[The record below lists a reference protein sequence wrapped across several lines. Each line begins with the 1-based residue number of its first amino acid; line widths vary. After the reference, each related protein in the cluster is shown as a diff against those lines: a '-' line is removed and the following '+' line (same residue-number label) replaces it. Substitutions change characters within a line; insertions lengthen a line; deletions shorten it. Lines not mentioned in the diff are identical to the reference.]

1 MSKQRLGRGLDAL
14 IPRAETKEISIDS
27 KEIRFDDGQSVGVIA
42 KIEIAKIKPNPYQP
56 RETFDRTA
64 LEELKQSIIEKG
76 VIQPIT
82 VRRLPGG
89 MYELIS
95 GERRVRAS
103 TEAGLTHI
111 PAYIIEVESE
121 KELLEL
127 SLIENIQREKLNPIE
142 IAKAYQRLIE
152 ELGYTQE
159 EIAKKIGK
167 DRTTVANFIRLLK
180 LPEQIQES
188 LKRGEITMG
197 HARALINLPSR
208 KLQVEIWNKIVKQ
221 GWSVRKVEKIVRD
234 LSKGKIAE
242 EKTTKKKTAQSEFRD
257 IESKLKRIFGT
268 QVKIKQTGN
277 GRGEIVIEFY
287 SDDEFE
293 RLLEL
298 FELIEKKFKMI
309 FMRVAFLLMF
319 SIFFLLSTISGGENG
334 KKGCLY

>member
-1 MSKQRLGRGLDAL
+1 LGRGLDAL
-14 IPRAETKEISIDS
+14 IPRAVTKEISIDS

-298 FELIEKKFKMI
+298 FEVIEKNSK
-309 FMRVAFLLMF
+309 
-319 SIFFLLSTISGGENG
+319 
-334 KKGCLY
+334 

>member
-1 MSKQRLGRGLDAL
+1 LGRGLDAL
-14 IPRAETKEISIDS
+14 IPRAVTKEISIDS

-268 QVKIKQTGN
+268 QVKIKHTGN

-298 FELIEKKFKMI
+298 FELIEKNSK
-309 FMRVAFLLMF
+309 
-319 SIFFLLSTISGGENG
+319 
-334 KKGCLY
+334 

>member
-14 IPRAETKEISIDS
+14 IPRVATREISIDS
-27 KEIRFDDGQSVGVIA
+27 KDLRFDDGQSVGVVA

-56 RETFDRTA
+56 RESFDRDS

-89 MYELIS
+89 MYELIA
-95 GERRVRAS
+95 GERRVKAS
-103 TEAGLTHI
+103 AEAGFTHI

-127 SLIENIQREKLNPIE
+127 ALIENIQREKLNPIE

-188 LKRGEITMG
+188 LKKGDITMG
-197 HARALINLPSR
+197 HARALINIPNK
-208 KLQVEIWNKIVKQ
+208 KLQIEIWNKIIKQ
-221 GWSVRKVEKIVRD
+221 GWSVRKVEKAVRD
-234 LSKGKIAE
+234 LLKGKE
-242 EKTTKKKTAQSEFRD
+242 LESKTLKKKTHTPAGLRD

-268 QVKIKQTGN
+268 QVKIKQSSN
-277 GRGEIVIEFY
+277 NRGEIIIEFY
-287 SDDEFE
+287 SNDDFE

-298 FELIEKKFKMI
+298 FEIIEKHYK
-309 FMRVAFLLMF
+309 
-319 SIFFLLSTISGGENG
+319 
-334 KKGCLY
+334 

>member
-1 MSKQRLGRGLDAL
+1 LGRGLDAL
-14 IPRAETKEISIDS
+14 IPRAVTKEISIDS

-64 LEELKQSIIEKG
+64 LEELKQSIVEKG

-298 FELIEKKFKMI
+298 FEVIEKNSK
-309 FMRVAFLLMF
+309 
-319 SIFFLLSTISGGENG
+319 
-334 KKGCLY
+334 

>member
-1 MSKQRLGRGLDAL
+1 MGRGLDAL
-14 IPRAETKEISIDS
+14 IPRAVTKEISIDS

-298 FELIEKKFKMI
+298 FELIEKNSK
-309 FMRVAFLLMF
+309 
-319 SIFFLLSTISGGENG
+319 
-334 KKGCLY
+334 

>member
-14 IPRAETKEISIDS
+14 IPKSATKEISIDS
-27 KEIRFDDGQSVGVIA
+27 KDLRFDDGQSVGVIA
-42 KIEIAKIKPNPYQP
+42 KIEISKIKPNPYQP
-56 RETFDRTA
+56 RENFDRA
-64 LEELKQSIIEKG
+64 SLEELKQSIIEKG

-89 MYELIS
+89 MYELIT

-103 TEAGLTHI
+103 SEAGLTHI

-127 SLIENIQREKLNPIE
+127 ALIENIQREKLNPIE

-197 HARALINLPSR
+197 HARALINIPSR
-208 KLQVEIWNKIVKQ
+208 KLQIEIWNKIVKQ
-221 GWSVRKVEKIVRD
+221 GWSVRKVEKAVRD
-234 LSKGKIAE
+234 LLRSKDGE
-242 EKTTKKKTAQSEFRD
+242 EKPKKKTHSSPGVRD

-268 QVKIKQTGN
+268 QVRIRQTGN
-277 GRGEIVIEFY
+277 SKGEIVIEFY
-287 SDDEFE
+287 SNDDFE
-293 RLLEL
+293 RLIEL
-298 FELIEKKFKMI
+298 FEIIEKHA
-309 FMRVAFLLMF
+309 R
-319 SIFFLLSTISGGENG
+319 
-334 KKGCLY
+334 

>member
-14 IPRAETKEISIDS
+14 IPRAVTKEISIDS

-95 GERRVRAS
+95 GERRIRAS

-242 EKTTKKKTAQSEFRD
+242 EKTTKKKTVQSEFRD

-298 FELIEKKFKMI
+298 FELIEKNSK
-309 FMRVAFLLMF
+309 
-319 SIFFLLSTISGGENG
+319 
-334 KKGCLY
+334 

>member
-1 MSKQRLGRGLDAL
+1 MGKQRLGRGLDAL
-14 IPRAETKEISIDS
+14 IPRSATREISLDS
-27 KEIRFDDGQSVGVIA
+27 KDLRFDDGQSVGIIA
-42 KIEIAKIKPNPYQP
+42 KIEISKIKPNPYQP
-56 RETFDRTA
+56 RENIDKES

-82 VRRLPGG
+82 VRRLVGG
-89 MYELIS
+89 MYQLIA

-103 TEAGLTHI
+103 AEAGLTHI

-127 SLIENIQREKLNPIE
+127 ALIENIQREKLNPIE

-208 KLQVEIWNKIVKQ
+208 KLQVEIWNKIIKQ
-221 GWSVRKVEKIVRD
+221 GWSVRKVEKEVRD
-234 LSKGKIAE
+234 LLKDKSKSNY
-242 EKTTKKKTAQSEFRD
+242 Q
-257 IESKLKRIFGT
+257 
-268 QVKIKQTGN
+268 
-277 GRGEIVIEFY
+277 
-287 SDDEFE
+287 FE
-293 RLLEL
+293 H
-298 FELIEKKFKMI
+298 
-309 FMRVAFLLMF
+309 
-319 SIFFLLSTISGGENG
+319 S
-334 KKGCLY
+334 

>member
-14 IPRAETKEISIDS
+14 IPRAVTKEISIDS

-298 FELIEKKFKMI
+298 FEVIEKNSK
-309 FMRVAFLLMF
+309 
-319 SIFFLLSTISGGENG
+319 
-334 KKGCLY
+334 

>member
-1 MSKQRLGRGLDAL
+1 LGRGLDAL
-14 IPRAETKEISIDS
+14 IPKVATKEISIDS

-42 KIEIAKIKPNPYQP
+42 KIELSKIKPNPYQP

-208 KLQVEIWNKIVKQ
+208 KLQVEIWSKIVKQ

-234 LSKGKIAE
+234 LSKGKIIE
-242 EKTTKKKTAQSEFRD
+242 EKSSKKKSNQAGFRD

-268 QVKIKQTGN
+268 QVKIKQMSS

-298 FELIEKKFKMI
+298 FELIEKNSK
-309 FMRVAFLLMF
+309 
-319 SIFFLLSTISGGENG
+319 
-334 KKGCLY
+334 

>member
-14 IPRAETKEISIDS
+14 IPRAVTKEISIDS

-268 QVKIKQTGN
+268 QVRIKQTGN

-298 FELIEKKFKMI
+298 FELIEKNSK
-309 FMRVAFLLMF
+309 
-319 SIFFLLSTISGGENG
+319 
-334 KKGCLY
+334 

>member
-1 MSKQRLGRGLDAL
+1 LGRGLDAL
-14 IPRAETKEISIDS
+14 IPRAVTKEISIDS
-27 KEIRFDDGQSVGVIA
+27 KEIRFDDGQSAGVIA

-268 QVKIKQTGN
+268 QVKIKHTGN

-298 FELIEKKFKMI
+298 FELIEKNSK
-309 FMRVAFLLMF
+309 
-319 SIFFLLSTISGGENG
+319 
-334 KKGCLY
+334 

>member
-1 MSKQRLGRGLDAL
+1 LGRGLDAL
-14 IPRAETKEISIDS
+14 IPRAVTKEISIDS

-298 FELIEKKFKMI
+298 FEVIEKDSK
-309 FMRVAFLLMF
+309 
-319 SIFFLLSTISGGENG
+319 
-334 KKGCLY
+334 

>member
-298 FELIEKKFKMI
+298 FELIEKNSK
-309 FMRVAFLLMF
+309 
-319 SIFFLLSTISGGENG
+319 
-334 KKGCLY
+334 

>member
-14 IPRAETKEISIDS
+14 IPRAVTKEISIDS

-234 LSKGKIAE
+234 LSKGKITE
-242 EKTTKKKTAQSEFRD
+242 EKTAKKKTAQSEFRD

-268 QVKIKQTGN
+268 QVKIKQTSN

-298 FELIEKKFKMI
+298 FEVIEKNSK
-309 FMRVAFLLMF
+309 
-319 SIFFLLSTISGGENG
+319 
-334 KKGCLY
+334 

>member
-14 IPRAETKEISIDS
+14 IPKSATKEISIDS
-27 KEIRFDDGQSVGVIA
+27 KDLRFDDGQSVGVIA
-42 KIEIAKIKPNPYQP
+42 KIEISKIKPNPYQP
-56 RETFDRTA
+56 RENFDRVS

-89 MYELIS
+89 MYELIT

-103 TEAGLTHI
+103 SEAGLTHI
-111 PAYIIEVESE
+111 PAYIIEIESE

-127 SLIENIQREKLNPIE
+127 ALIENIQREKLNPIE

-197 HARALINLPSR
+197 HARALINIPSR
-208 KLQVEIWNKIVKQ
+208 KLQIEIWNKIIKQ
-221 GWSVRKVEKIVRD
+221 GWSVRKVEKAVRD
-234 LSKGKIAE
+234 LLKGKDGE
-242 EKTTKKKTAQSEFRD
+242 EKPKKKVYSSPGLRD
-257 IESKLKRIFGT
+257 IESKLKRILGT
-268 QVKIKQTGN
+268 QVKIRQTGN
-277 GRGEIVIEFY
+277 SKGEIVIEFY
-287 SDDEFE
+287 SNDDFE
-293 RLLEL
+293 RLIEL
-298 FELIEKKFKMI
+298 FELIEKHS
-309 FMRVAFLLMF
+309 R
-319 SIFFLLSTISGGENG
+319 
-334 KKGCLY
+334 

>member
-14 IPRAETKEISIDS
+14 IPRAVTKEISIDS

-76 VIQPIT
+76 IIQPIT

-298 FELIEKKFKMI
+298 FELIEKNSK
-309 FMRVAFLLMF
+309 
-319 SIFFLLSTISGGENG
+319 
-334 KKGCLY
+334 

>member
-14 IPRAETKEISIDS
+14 IPRAVTKEISIDS

-277 GRGEIVIEFY
+277 GRGEMVIEFY

-298 FELIEKKFKMI
+298 FELIEKNSK
-309 FMRVAFLLMF
+309 
-319 SIFFLLSTISGGENG
+319 
-334 KKGCLY
+334 

>member
-14 IPRAETKEISIDS
+14 IPRVATKEISIDS
-27 KEIRFDDGQSVGVIA
+27 KDLHFDDGKSIGIIA
-42 KIEIAKIKPNPYQP
+42 KVEISKIKPNPYQP
-56 RETFDRTA
+56 RESFDRES

-82 VRRLPGG
+82 IRRLPRG

-103 TEAGLTHI
+103 AEAGFTHI

-121 KELLEL
+121 RELLEL
-127 SLIENIQREKLNPIE
+127 ALIENIQREKLNPIE

-167 DRTTVANFIRLLK
+167 DRTTVTNFIRLLK

-197 HARALINLPSR
+197 HARTLINIPSR
-208 KLQVEIWNKIVKQ
+208 KLQIEIWNKIVKQ

-234 LSKGKIAE
+234 LTKGE
-242 EKTTKKKTAQSEFRD
+242 DEKEKLHKKKTTSSAELRD

-268 QVKIKQTGN
+268 QVKIRQIGN
-277 GRGEIVIEFY
+277 GKGEVVIEFY
-287 SDDEFE
+287 SNDEFE

-298 FELIEKKFKMI
+298 FEFIAKHSK
-309 FMRVAFLLMF
+309 
-319 SIFFLLSTISGGENG
+319 
-334 KKGCLY
+334 

>member
-1 MSKQRLGRGLDAL
+1 LGRGLDAL
-14 IPRAETKEISIDS
+14 IPKVATKEISIDS

-42 KIEIAKIKPNPYQP
+42 KIELSKIKPNPYQP

-208 KLQVEIWNKIVKQ
+208 KLQVEIWSKIVKQ

-234 LSKGKIAE
+234 LSKGKIIE
-242 EKTTKKKTAQSEFRD
+242 EKSPKKKSNQAGFRD

-268 QVKIKQTGN
+268 QVKIKQMSS

-298 FELIEKKFKMI
+298 FELIEKNSK
-309 FMRVAFLLMF
+309 
-319 SIFFLLSTISGGENG
+319 
-334 KKGCLY
+334 

>member
-14 IPRAETKEISIDS
+14 IPKSATKEISIDS
-27 KEIRFDDGQSVGVIA
+27 KDLRFDDGQSVGVIA
-42 KIEIAKIKPNPYQP
+42 KIEISKIKPNPYQP
-56 RETFDRTA
+56 RENFDRVS

-89 MYELIS
+89 MYELIT

-103 TEAGLTHI
+103 SEAGLTHI
-111 PAYIIEVESE
+111 PAYIIEIESE

-127 SLIENIQREKLNPIE
+127 ALIENIQREKLNPIE

-197 HARALINLPSR
+197 HARALINIPSR
-208 KLQVEIWNKIVKQ
+208 KLQIEIWNKIIKQ
-221 GWSVRKVEKIVRD
+221 GWSVRKVEKAVRD
-234 LSKGKIAE
+234 LLRGKDGE
-242 EKTTKKKTAQSEFRD
+242 EKPKKKVYSSPGVRD
-257 IESKLKRIFGT
+257 IESKLKRILGT
-268 QVKIKQTGN
+268 QVKIRQTGN
-277 GRGEIVIEFY
+277 SKGEIVIEFY
-287 SDDEFE
+287 SNDDFE
-293 RLLEL
+293 RLIEL
-298 FELIEKKFKMI
+298 FELIEKHS
-309 FMRVAFLLMF
+309 R
-319 SIFFLLSTISGGENG
+319 
-334 KKGCLY
+334 

>member
-1 MSKQRLGRGLDAL
+1 MGRGLDAL
-14 IPRAETKEISIDS
+14 IPRAVTKEISIDS

-242 EKTTKKKTAQSEFRD
+242 ERTTKKKTAQSEFRD

-298 FELIEKKFKMI
+298 FELIEKNSK
-309 FMRVAFLLMF
+309 
-319 SIFFLLSTISGGENG
+319 
-334 KKGCLY
+334 

>member
-14 IPRAETKEISIDS
+14 IPRVATREISIDS
-27 KEIRFDDGQSVGVIA
+27 KDLRFDDGQSVGVVA

-56 RETFDRTA
+56 RESFDRDS

-89 MYELIS
+89 MYELIA
-95 GERRVRAS
+95 GERRVKAS
-103 TEAGLTHI
+103 AEAGFTHI

-127 SLIENIQREKLNPIE
+127 ALIENIQREKLNPIE

-188 LKRGEITMG
+188 LKKGEITMG
-197 HARALINLPSR
+197 HARALINIPNK
-208 KLQVEIWNKIVKQ
+208 KLQIEIWNKIIKQ
-221 GWSVRKVEKIVRD
+221 GWSVRKVEKAVRD
-234 LSKGKIAE
+234 LLKGKE
-242 EKTTKKKTAQSEFRD
+242 LESKTLKKKTHTPAGLRD

-268 QVKIKQTGN
+268 QVKIKQSSN
-277 GRGEIVIEFY
+277 NRGEIIIEFY
-287 SDDEFE
+287 SNDDFE

-298 FELIEKKFKMI
+298 FEIIEKHYK
-309 FMRVAFLLMF
+309 
-319 SIFFLLSTISGGENG
+319 
-334 KKGCLY
+334 

>member
-14 IPRAETKEISIDS
+14 IPRAATREISIDS
-27 KEIRFDDGQSVGVIA
+27 KDLRFDDGQSVGVIA

-56 RETFDRTA
+56 RESFDRDS

-89 MYELIS
+89 MYELIA
-95 GERRVRAS
+95 GERRVKAS
-103 TEAGLTHI
+103 AEAGFTHI

-127 SLIENIQREKLNPIE
+127 ALIENIQREKLNPIE

-180 LPEQIQES
+180 LPDQIQES
-188 LKRGEITMG
+188 LKKGEITMG
-197 HARALINLPSR
+197 HARALINIPNK
-208 KLQVEIWNKIVKQ
+208 KLQIEIWNKIIKQ
-221 GWSVRKVEKIVRD
+221 GWSVRKVEKAVRD
-234 LSKGKIAE
+234 LLKGKDSEGKAQKR
-242 EKTTKKKTAQSEFRD
+242 KTHTPAGLRE

-268 QVKIKQTGN
+268 QVKIKQSSN
-277 GRGEIVIEFY
+277 NRGEIIIEFY
-287 SDDEFE
+287 SNDDFE

-298 FELIEKKFKMI
+298 FEIIEKHHK
-309 FMRVAFLLMF
+309 
-319 SIFFLLSTISGGENG
+319 
-334 KKGCLY
+334 

>member
-1 MSKQRLGRGLDAL
+1 MGRGLDAL
-14 IPRAETKEISIDS
+14 IPKVATKEISIDS

-42 KIEIAKIKPNPYQP
+42 KIELSKIKPNPYQP

-208 KLQVEIWNKIVKQ
+208 KLQVEIWSKIVKQ

-234 LSKGKIAE
+234 LSKGKIIE
-242 EKTTKKKTAQSEFRD
+242 EKSSKKKSNQAGFRD

-268 QVKIKQTGN
+268 QVKIKQTSS

-298 FELIEKKFKMI
+298 FELIEKNSK
-309 FMRVAFLLMF
+309 
-319 SIFFLLSTISGGENG
+319 
-334 KKGCLY
+334 

>member
-1 MSKQRLGRGLDAL
+1 
-14 IPRAETKEISIDS
+14 
-27 KEIRFDDGQSVGVIA
+27 
-42 KIEIAKIKPNPYQP
+42 
-56 RETFDRTA
+56 
-64 LEELKQSIIEKG
+64 
-76 VIQPIT
+76 
-82 VRRLPGG
+82 
-89 MYELIS
+89 
-95 GERRVRAS
+95 
-103 TEAGLTHI
+103 
-111 PAYIIEVESE
+111 
-121 KELLEL
+121 
-127 SLIENIQREKLNPIE
+127 
-142 IAKAYQRLIE
+142 
-152 ELGYTQE
+152 
-159 EIAKKIGK
+159 
-167 DRTTVANFIRLLK
+167 LK

-298 FELIEKKFKMI
+298 FEVIEKNSK
-309 FMRVAFLLMF
+309 
-319 SIFFLLSTISGGENG
+319 
-334 KKGCLY
+334 

>member
-14 IPRAETKEISIDS
+14 IPRVATKEISIDS
-27 KEIRFDDGQSVGVIA
+27 KDLHFDDGKSVGIIA
-42 KIEIAKIKPNPYQP
+42 KIEISKIKPNPYQP
-56 RETFDRTA
+56 RESFDRA
-64 LEELKQSIIEKG
+64 SLEELKQSIIEKG

-89 MYELIS
+89 IYELIS

-103 TEAGLTHI
+103 AEAGLTHI

-127 SLIENIQREKLNPIE
+127 ALIENIQREKLNPIE

-167 DRTTVANFIRLLK
+167 DRTTVTNFIRLLK
-180 LPEQIQES
+180 LPDQIQES

-197 HARALINLPSR
+197 HARALINIPSR
-208 KLQVEIWNKIVKQ
+208 KLQIEIWNKIVKQ

-234 LSKGKIAE
+234 LTKGE
-242 EKTTKKKTAQSEFRD
+242 DEKEKSHKKKTSSSAGLRD

-268 QVKIKQTGN
+268 QVKIRQTGN
-277 GRGEIVIEFY
+277 GRGEVVIEFY
-287 SDDEFE
+287 SNDEFE

-298 FELIEKKFKMI
+298 FEIIAKHSK
-309 FMRVAFLLMF
+309 
-319 SIFFLLSTISGGENG
+319 
-334 KKGCLY
+334 

>member
-14 IPRAETKEISIDS
+14 IPRAVTKEISIDS

-42 KIEIAKIKPNPYQP
+42 KIEIAKVKPNPYQP

-298 FELIEKKFKMI
+298 FEVIEKNSK
-309 FMRVAFLLMF
+309 
-319 SIFFLLSTISGGENG
+319 
-334 KKGCLY
+334 

>member
-14 IPRAETKEISIDS
+14 IPRAVTKEISIDS

-234 LSKGKIAE
+234 LSKGKITE
-242 EKTTKKKTAQSEFRD
+242 EKTAKKKTAQSEFRD

-298 FELIEKKFKMI
+298 FELIEKNSK
-309 FMRVAFLLMF
+309 
-319 SIFFLLSTISGGENG
+319 
-334 KKGCLY
+334 

>member
-1 MSKQRLGRGLDAL
+1 MGRGLDAL
-14 IPRAETKEISIDS
+14 IPKVATKEISIDS

-42 KIEIAKIKPNPYQP
+42 KIELSKIKPNPYQP

-208 KLQVEIWNKIVKQ
+208 KLQVEIWSKIVKQ

-234 LSKGKIAE
+234 LSKGKIIE
-242 EKTTKKKTAQSEFRD
+242 EKSPKKKSNQAGFRD

-268 QVKIKQTGN
+268 QVKIKQTSS

-298 FELIEKKFKMI
+298 FELIEKNSK
-309 FMRVAFLLMF
+309 
-319 SIFFLLSTISGGENG
+319 
-334 KKGCLY
+334 

>member
-14 IPRAETKEISIDS
+14 IPRAATREISIDS
-27 KEIRFDDGQSVGVIA
+27 KDLRFDDGQSVGVIA

-56 RETFDRTA
+56 RESFDRDS

-89 MYELIS
+89 MYELIA
-95 GERRVRAS
+95 GERRVKAS
-103 TEAGLTHI
+103 AEAGFTHI

-127 SLIENIQREKLNPIE
+127 ALIENIQREKLNPIE

-180 LPEQIQES
+180 LPDQIQES
-188 LKRGEITMG
+188 LKKGEITMG
-197 HARALINLPSR
+197 HARALINIPNK
-208 KLQVEIWNKIVKQ
+208 KLQIEIWNKIIKQ
-221 GWSVRKVEKIVRD
+221 GWSVRKVEKAVRD
-234 LSKGKIAE
+234 LLKGKDSEGKAQKR
-242 EKTTKKKTAQSEFRD
+242 KTHTPAGLRE

-268 QVKIKQTGN
+268 QVKIKQSSN
-277 GRGEIVIEFY
+277 NRGEIIIEFY
-287 SDDEFE
+287 SNDDFE

-298 FELIEKKFKMI
+298 FEIIEKHYK
-309 FMRVAFLLMF
+309 
-319 SIFFLLSTISGGENG
+319 
-334 KKGCLY
+334 

>member
-1 MSKQRLGRGLDAL
+1 LGRGLDAL
-14 IPRAETKEISIDS
+14 IPRAVTKEISIDS

-42 KIEIAKIKPNPYQP
+42 KIEIGKIKPNPYQP

-268 QVKIKQTGN
+268 QVKIKQTGH

-298 FELIEKKFKMI
+298 FELIEKNSK
-309 FMRVAFLLMF
+309 
-319 SIFFLLSTISGGENG
+319 
-334 KKGCLY
+334 

>member
-14 IPRAETKEISIDS
+14 IPRASTREISIDS
-27 KEIRFDDGQSVGVIA
+27 KDLRFDDGQSVGVIA

-56 RETFDRTA
+56 RESFDRDS

-89 MYELIS
+89 MYELIA
-95 GERRVRAS
+95 GERRVKAS
-103 TEAGLTHI
+103 AEAGFTHI

-127 SLIENIQREKLNPIE
+127 ALIENIQREKLNPIE

-180 LPEQIQES
+180 LPDQIQES
-188 LKRGEITMG
+188 LKKGEITMG
-197 HARALINLPSR
+197 HARALINIPNK
-208 KLQVEIWNKIVKQ
+208 KLQIEIWNKIIKQ
-221 GWSVRKVEKIVRD
+221 GWSVRKVEKAVRD
-234 LSKGKIAE
+234 LLKGKDSEGKAQKR
-242 EKTTKKKTAQSEFRD
+242 KTHTPAGLRE

-268 QVKIKQTGN
+268 QVKIKQSSN
-277 GRGEIVIEFY
+277 NRGEIIIEFY
-287 SDDEFE
+287 SNDDFE

-298 FELIEKKFKMI
+298 FEIIEKHHK
-309 FMRVAFLLMF
+309 
-319 SIFFLLSTISGGENG
+319 
-334 KKGCLY
+334 